1 MYMSRW
7 DIKEI
12 EKSITEEMI
21 AEGWEYLL
29 YLVMQGFSS
38 LNRRLIPPILTHI
51 ITQHDY
57 G

>member
-38 LNRRLIPPILTHI
+38 LNRRLIPPILAHI